1 MTLLEL
7 QLDTHKFLVEVDI
20 RGVFVF
26 VGGFSGAEHLREL
39 VDKMEESM
47 EAKWKER
54 KNNSDLQQVVYPK
67 R

>member
-1 MTLLEL
+1 MKLLEL
-7 QLDTHKFLVEVDI
+7 QLDTHKFLVEVDC

-47 EAKWKER
+47 EA
-54 KNNSDLQQVVYPK
+54 
-67 R
+67 